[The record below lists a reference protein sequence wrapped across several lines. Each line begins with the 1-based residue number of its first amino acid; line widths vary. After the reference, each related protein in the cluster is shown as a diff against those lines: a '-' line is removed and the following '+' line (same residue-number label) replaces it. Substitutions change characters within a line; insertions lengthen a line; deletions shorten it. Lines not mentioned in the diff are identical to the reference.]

1 VRRIGFSSC
10 CFPEEM
16 PIEEILEFCLAHEFN
31 AMELALNSTNFD
43 PPKVKASTLQQIKE
57 LSHSGRI
64 HFGLHG
70 PENINFSDP
79 QAEVREDWVRKM
91 EEALRFSAT
100 VGVKSV
106 VVHPGRIVG
115 EGTPEKYQEAL
126 SQNVSGIKR
135 CALRAKEL
143 RVIASVENLCHEK
156 GSVNPDIYSFLSMCR
171 RIDLS
176 LIGITFDTNHAGL
189 VDGLQKTVSV
199 IGPYVNAIHF
209 SSNKGKKSDHCPPQ
223 EGVID
228 FYSITQFLKSFN
240 GLTIIELN
248 EIGEESAGAI
258 LRTREYLVH
267 LLSSGHKTAGG
278 FLS

>member
-1 VRRIGFSSC
+1 MKRIGFSSC

-16 PIEEILEFCLAHEFN
+16 PIEEILEFCLAHDFN
-31 AMELALNSTNFD
+31 AMELVLNSTNFD

-57 LSHSGRI
+57 LSRSGRI

-79 QAEVREDWVRKM
+79 RAEVREDWVRKM

-100 VGVKSV
+100 LGVKSV

-115 EGTPEKYQEAL
+115 EGTPEKCQEAL

-143 RVIASVENLCHEK
+143 GVIASVENLCHEK
-156 GSVNPDIYSFLSMCR
+156 GTVNPNIDSFLSMCR
-171 RIDLS
+171 HIDLS
-176 LIGITFDTNHAGL
+176 LIGVTFDTNHAGL
-189 VDGLQKTVSV
+189 VDGLEKTVSV

-209 SSNKGKKSDHCPPQ
+209 SSNKGQKSDHCPPQ
-223 EGVID
+223 EGVMD
-228 FYSITQFLKSFN
+228 FHTIAGFLKAFD

-248 EIGEESAGAI
+248 EIGNESGDAI
-258 LRTREYLVH
+258 LRTREYLVR
-267 LLSSGHKTAGG
+267 LLNSRH
-278 FLS
+278 

>member
-1 VRRIGFSSC
+1 VKRIGFSTC

-16 PIEEILEFCLAHEFN
+16 PIEEILDFCLAHDFN
-31 AMELALNSTNFD
+31 ALELALNSTNVD
-43 PPKVKASTLQQIKE
+43 PSKIEPSTLEQIRG

-64 HFGLHG
+64 HLGLHG

-79 QAEVREDWVRKM
+79 RAEVREEWIRKM
-91 EEALRFSAT
+91 EEALRFAST
-100 VGVKSV
+100 LGVKSV
-106 VVHPGRIVG
+106 VVHPGRILG
-115 EGTPEKYQEAL
+115 EVTLEKHREAL

-143 RVIASVENLCHEK
+143 GVTASVENLCHEQ
-156 GSVNPDIYSFLSMCR
+156 GTVNPDIDSFLSMCK

-189 VDGLQKTVSV
+189 VDGLEKTVSV
-199 IGPYVNAIHF
+199 IGRYVNAIHF
-209 SSNKGKKSDHCPPQ
+209 SSNKGQKSDHCPPQ

-228 FYSITQFLKSFN
+228 FYAIEDFLRMFQ

-248 EIGEESAGAI
+248 EIGEESGDAI
-258 LRTREYLVH
+258 LRTRDYLVH
-267 LLSSGHKTAGG
+267 LLHSGHQAAGG
-278 FLS
+278 AHS